1 MGKVYVTDSAFPSLS
16 TEQAAVEGA
25 GHQFGFLDTRDPD
38 AIIRGAQDAD
48 GLLVQFAPITDRVL
62 EGLSRLKVM
71 VRYGVGYD
79 NFDLEAARRR
89 GVIACN
95 VPTYCL
101 DEVADHTM
109 AMILAAARRLVQT
122 GAEVSAGRWRI
133 PQDAMP
139 VMCMRGKTLGLIG
152 FGAIAKQVAKRALAF
167 GMHVIASDP
176 LLTYSVATEHG
187 VARVTASDL
196 WPAADF
202 VSVHCPLNPS
212 TRHIVNAES
221 ISCMKQGVVLINN
234 GRGGL
239 VDEVALYAALLNKH
253 VGYAALD
260 VLQTEPPNPNYRLLS
275 LPNVLVTPH
284 MASTS
289 ETSVGQLQ
297 RMAVDEIVRVLSG
310 QPPLH
315 QLYK

>member
-16 TEQAAVEGA
+16 TERTVLEAA
-25 GHQFGFLDTRDPD
+25 GHQFEFLDTRDPE

-48 GLLVQFAPITDRVL
+48 GLLVQFAPITAQVIDAMPN
-62 EGLSRLKVM
+62 LKVM

-79 NFDLEAARRR
+79 NLDLEAARRR
-89 GVIACN
+89 DVIACN

-101 DEVADHTM
+101 DEVADHTL
-109 AMILAAARRLVQT
+109 AMILAAARRLVQI
-122 GAEVSAGRWRI
+122 GSESAAGRWRM
-133 PQDAMP
+133 PPDAMP
-139 VMCMRGKTLGLIG
+139 VMCLRGKTLGLIG
-152 FGAIAKQVAKRALAF
+152 FGAISKQVAKRAIAF
-167 GMHVIASDP
+167 GMRVIASDP
-176 LLTYSVATEHG
+176 LLTDSIALEHG
-187 VARVTASDL
+187 VASVPAAEL

-202 VSVHCPLNPS
+202 ISIHCPLNPS

-221 ISCMKQGVVLINN
+221 ISCMARGVVLINN

-239 VDEVALYAALLNKH
+239 IDEEALYAALLDGH
-253 VGYAALD
+253 IGYAALD
-260 VLQTEPPNPNYRLLS
+260 VLQVEPPKPDYRLLS

-284 MASTS
+284 IASVS
-289 ETSVGQLQ
+289 EASVDRLQ

-315 QLYK
+315 PLYK